1 MSLSFKQIS
10 SRIPHVTS
18 LDGQNEREAE
28 LRIYGFFP
36 ALVRGVDA
44 SGERFQVHTLLDSFG
59 ASQLYLRL
67 TRHVRVG
74 ERLFVLADIHE
85 ASIAVHG
92 RVLRL
97 EPQSDGTCDITVAIQ
112 HHRFI

>member
-10 SRIPHVTS
+10 RRIPGIAA
-18 LDGQNEREAE
+18 LDCQTEQHSEP
-28 LRIYGFFP
+28 RIYGFFP

-44 SGERFQVHTLLDSFG
+44 SGERFQVHTLLDNFG
-59 ASQLYLRL
+59 AEELYLRL
-67 TRHVRVG
+67 LRRVRVG
-74 ERLFVLADIHE
+74 ERLFILTDIHE
-85 ASIAVHG
+85 ASIALHG

-97 EPQSDGTCDITVAIQ
+97 EPQPDGACDVTVAIR